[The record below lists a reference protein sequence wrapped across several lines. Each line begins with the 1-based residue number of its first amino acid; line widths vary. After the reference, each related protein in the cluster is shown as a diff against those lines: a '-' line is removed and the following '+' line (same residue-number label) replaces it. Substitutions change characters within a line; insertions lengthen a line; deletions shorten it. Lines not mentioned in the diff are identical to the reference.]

1 MQPVWGQQVIQL
13 ALPFLPFMIILYLSI
28 PPFHCTPPFLSSL
41 FSFVPFLFFLTL
53 CSQPLGPKLVFFSF
67 LSCVAG
73 LALIGSSLPFYPSS
87 KISPENTSNVVLIW
101 SVWQTKKNDIMN
113 ANHLL
118 VSATEFAARLL
129 FYLIATWTPFALWA
143 GWWTTQPIWR
153 HFGHFIGKMVHRLS
167 VNIFFFK

>member
-53 CSQPLGPKLVFFSF
+53 CSQPLGPKLVFFPF

-101 SVWQTKKNDIMN
+101 SVWQTKKKRHHECQSFAGFSHRICCSSLVLFHCNLN
-113 ANHLL
+113 AFCSLGWL
-118 VSATEFAARLL
+118 VDNATNL
-129 FYLIATWTPFALWA
+129 TSLWA
-143 GWWTTQPIWR
+143 FYRQNG
-153 HFGHFIGKMVHRLS
+153 
-167 VNIFFFK
+167 